1 MLVWNHIFFIY
12 AAPALLLAAFVWWSL
27 KDLGKEG
34 GPEPGRD
41 LRGRFRDF
49 WILLKNPV
57 ILGLVAAATLRG
69 IGLNALFHWTPFYLE
84 DELGMGH
91 FEAGF
96 HYALLTG
103 TGIISGPILGILS
116 DRLGRKMV
124 LIPGLVIAAALT
136 LLVVSTGDSVLLALV
151 LAGIGMFSFAL
162 HHIIQAALLDVVG
175 RGTEATA
182 TGLLFGLNGVVGG
195 VSPFLSLAIIEYL
208 GGYGSIFYYVGI
220 VTAVSALIMALIP
233 LRPNPTALPSAAR

>member
-1 MLVWNHIFFIY
+1 
-12 AAPALLLAAFVWWSL
+12 
-27 KDLGKEG
+27 
-34 GPEPGRD
+34 
-41 LRGRFRDF
+41 
-49 WILLKNPV
+49 
-57 ILGLVAAATLRG
+57 
-69 IGLNALFHWTPFYLE
+69 
-84 DELGMGH
+84 MGH

-124 LIPGLVIAAALT
+124 LIPGLVIASALT
-136 LLVVSTGDSVLLALV
+136 LLVVSTSDSFLLPLV

-162 HHIIQAALLDVVG
+162 HHIQAALLDVVG

-182 TGLLFGLNGVVGG
+182 TGLLFGLNGLVGG
-195 VSPFLSLAIIEYL
+195 VSPFLALAIIEYL

-233 LRPNPTALPSAAR
+233 LRPNPTALPRAS

>member
-1 MLVWNHIFFIY
+1 
-12 AAPALLLAAFVWWSL
+12 
-27 KDLGKEG
+27 
-34 GPEPGRD
+34 
-41 LRGRFRDF
+41 
-49 WILLKNPV
+49 
-57 ILGLVAAATLRG
+57 
-69 IGLNALFHWTPFYLE
+69 
-84 DELGMGH
+84 MGH

-124 LIPGLVIAAALT
+124 LIPGLVIASALT
-136 LLVVSTGDSVLLALV
+136 LLVVSTSDSFLLPLV

-162 HHIIQAALLDVVG
+162 HHVIQAALLDVVG

-182 TGLLFGLNGVVGG
+182 TGLLFGLNGLVGG
-195 VSPFLSLAIIEYL
+195 VSPFLALAIIEYL

-233 LRPNPTALPSAAR
+233 LRPNPTALPRAS